1 MKDSVK
7 SDKRAKNADQEFSQ
21 AAYHV
26 VMFLVDHFMTIRKE
40 LGIDYESFIILQ
52 VVNSHWLYNKNR
64 TEKIT
69 WGETWDKIE
78 ANDAQIT
85 LKKKKIKY
93 SCNLRNPSIASR
105 NLKKKSAKFD
115 EKR

>member
-85 LKKKKIKY
+85 LKKKK
-93 SCNLRNPSIASR
+93 LSILAISEI
-105 NLKKKSAKFD
+105 LQLP
-115 EKR
+115 